1 MFEQLKAFLTKDP
14 PWGVKVTVKPQG
26 PSVKWWMTDP
36 NGPAFE
42 AALAA
47 MRQGFDRDPVGIG
60 CGGTIGF
67 VGPLAELFGGAPAL
81 LLGIEDPQQRPRPER
96 EPARGRLQEADGV
109 AGAPVREPRQ
119 AAARS
124 GQGMTVM
131 NPIDAL
137 FHSRRA
143 AVRKVFIPFIPAGD
157 PDLATTARLLPAL
170 ASAGAGLI
178 EIGFPFSDPIADGP
192 VIQAAYTRALS
203 RGITVE
209 QIFET
214 IRGVSADPALARV
227 PLVGMVSY
235 SLIFRRGLER
245 FLDQAKATGFS
256 GLIVPDLPPE
266 ESEPLAGMA
275 AHRDLKLI
283 LLVTPTT
290 PRDRAARIARLS
302 TGFLYCVSVT
312 GITGERDRLPPEL
325 LDQLRW
331 LRTQTPL
338 PLCVGFGVSRPEHIA
353 MLRDAADGV
362 IVGSALV
369 KLLGQAGDRSTDDV
383 IADILKL
390 VRELVTALES

>member
-1 MFEQLKAFLTKDP
+1 
-14 PWGVKVTVKPQG
+14 
-26 PSVKWWMTDP
+26 
-36 NGPAFE
+36 
-42 AALAA
+42 
-47 MRQGFDRDPVGIG
+47 
-60 CGGTIGF
+60 
-67 VGPLAELFGGAPAL
+67 
-81 LLGIEDPQQRPRPER
+81 
-96 EPARGRLQEADGV
+96 
-109 AGAPVREPRQ
+109 
-119 AAARS
+119 
-124 GQGMTVM
+124 M
-131 NPIDAL
+131 NSIDAL

-143 AVRKVFIPFIPAGD
+143 AVRKVFVPFVPAGD

-192 VIQAAYTRALS
+192 VIQAAYTRALN
-203 RGITVE
+203 RGIKLE
-209 QIFET
+209 QIFD
-214 IRGVSADPALARV
+214 IVRRAAADPALARV

-235 SLIFRRGLER
+235 SLIFRRGVER
-245 FLDQAKATGFS
+245 FLDQARSAGFS

-266 ESEPLAGMA
+266 EAEPFRGYADR
-275 AHRDLKLI
+275 RDLKLI
-283 LLVTPTT
+283 LLITPTT
-290 PRDRAARIARLS
+290 PRDRAARIAGLS

-338 PLCVGFGVSRPEHIA
+338 PLCVGFGVSRPGHVA

-369 KLLGQAGDRSTDDV
+369 RLLGQIGERSVDAV
-383 IADILKL
+383 ISDILSL